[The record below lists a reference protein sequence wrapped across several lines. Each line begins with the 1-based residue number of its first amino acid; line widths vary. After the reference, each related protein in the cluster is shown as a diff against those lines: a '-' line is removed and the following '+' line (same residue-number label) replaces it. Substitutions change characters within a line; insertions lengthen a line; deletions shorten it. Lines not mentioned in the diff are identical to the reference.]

1 MSALSAFLHP
11 AVPTEEKE
19 LVISKRF
26 LGADGKPVPFKIR
39 ALTQEENSSLLKAS
53 TRKKK
58 VGQQWQD
65 EMDANEYS
73 SRMIVAA
80 TVFPDFHS
88 AELCENYNTKDPVQV
103 PGKMLLAGEFLKLIT
118 AMLKRIT
125 QKLERIVRMMA
136 KLWAQEIMYAETMED
151 AKALYERCPRLLK
164 EKVKAILIKSGFEEI
179 TQ

>member
-19 LVISKRF
+19 LVF

-118 AMLKRIT
+118 AINELSG
-125 QKLERIVRMMA
+125 LDEGPDEEA
-136 KLWAQEIMYAETMED
+136 KN
-151 AKALYERCPRLLK
+151 
-164 EKVKAILIKSGFEEI
+164 
-179 TQ
+179 